1 MSDFGKSGKERVR
14 EYKAMESILRG
25 ETPEKR
31 IIVGYKGKK
40 KKLTG
45 ETIQGHLTDIMKEV
59 RMPWFC
65 PECKKTMKAK
75 VNDKMW
81 RLFGHCFDCQVKIE
95 NKLRIEGKYEEWA
108 KKKVLLNQRSFVTE
122 QLEGVEEWKTQGDV
136 TFYNQVNPD
145 GHTIE
150 KETWSTDKEQL
161 EKLATEAVDNYTDL
175 LERIN
180 LELLKLDNEGV
191 KNGSNINS

>member
-1 MSDFGKSGKERVR
+1 M
-14 EYKAMESILRG
+14 
-25 ETPEKR
+25 
-31 IIVGYKGKK
+31 
-40 KKLTG
+40 
-45 ETIQGHLTDIMKEV
+45 
-59 RMPWFC
+59 
-65 PECKKTMKAK
+65 
-75 VNDKMW
+75 
-81 RLFGHCFDCQVKIE
+81 
-95 NKLRIEGKYEEWA
+95 
-108 KKKVLLNQRSFVTE
+108 LNQRSFVTE

>member
-31 IIVGYKGKK
+31 IMVGYEGNKK
-40 KKLTG
+40 STNG
-45 ETIQGHLTDIMKEV
+45 ETVKSHLTDIMAAA

-81 RLFGHCFDCQVKIE
+81 RLFRHCFDCQVKVE

-108 KKKVLLNQRSFVTE
+108 KKKVLLNQRSFVIE
-122 QLEGVEEWKTQGDV
+122 QLESVEEWKKQGDV

-145 GHTIE
+145 GHSVE
-150 KETWSTDKEQL
+150 KETWSTDTKQL
-161 EKLATEAVDNYTDL
+161 EKLAKEAMDNYTDL